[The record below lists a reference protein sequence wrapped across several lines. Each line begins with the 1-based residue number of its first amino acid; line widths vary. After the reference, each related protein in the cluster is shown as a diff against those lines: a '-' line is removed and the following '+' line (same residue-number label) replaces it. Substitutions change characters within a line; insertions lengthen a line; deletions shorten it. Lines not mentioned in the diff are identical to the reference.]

1 MPPPSELKERL
12 SGVTAVPVTPFAR
25 GGEAIDHA
33 ALAALVTR
41 LDAAGAHAIALLGAT
56 GEVHQLSTPE
66 RREVLELAAAARM
79 NAVLLAGLAGPL
91 AEMADL
97 AAWAAQCGFDAVMVH
112 EPADPG
118 GSAQGLVRLF
128 HAIASESAL
137 PVVPYVRTPRLDNSG
152 LSELV
157 AHPNIVAVKYAV
169 ADLERASGLMRC
181 SGLADRTLWVCGLAE
196 IWAPA
201 FAHLGMRGFTSGLA
215 NVEPALSLALLAAI
229 QSGDWARVDA
239 LLGVV
244 VPFETLRNQGQ
255 GRHNVAV
262 IKAALALAGLA
273 EPDVRPPAVEL
284 DSPTRTEL
292 ERVLAS
298 WASHLARD
306 RVPAASDL

>member
-1 MPPPSELKERL
+1 MAPVSELKERL
-12 SGVTAVPVTPFAR
+12 SGVTAVPVTPFVR

-33 ALAALVTR
+33 ALSALVAR

-66 RREVLELAAAARM
+66 RREVLELAASERTNAA
-79 NAVLLAGLAGPL
+79 LLAGLAGPL
-91 AEMADL
+91 AEMVDI

-118 GSAQGLVRLF
+118 GSAQGLLRLF
-128 HAIASESAL
+128 HAVASESAL
-137 PVVPYVRTPRLDNSG
+137 PVVPYVRTPRLDDGG

-157 AHPNIVAVKYAV
+157 AHPNVVAVKYAV
-169 ADLERASGLMRC
+169 ADLERASALMRC
-181 SGLADRTLWVCGLAE
+181 SGLAGRTLWVCGLAE
-196 IWAPA
+196 TWAPA

-215 NVEPALSLALLAAI
+215 NVEPTLSLALLAAI
-229 QSGDWARVDA
+229 QSGDWARVDE

-244 VPFETLRNQGQ
+244 VPFETLRNRNQ

-262 IKAALALAGLA
+262 IKASLARAGRS

-284 DSPTRTEL
+284 DSATRAEL

-298 WASHLARD
+298 WASQLAPD
-306 RVPAASDL
+306 RMPAVGGL